1 MLENI
6 EPLFDII
13 ISELTKVF
21 NGELANDDVAEAKQY
36 SLGRF
41 QRSAQTVGG
50 IMSGYSN
57 RFFFDGVI
65 EDYYQVP
72 DRIKKIDKAGII
84 SVSRAMFE
92 DNIWGLGILGNTN
105 EQMAID
111 LRNRLKSLWRLSQ

>member
-21 NGELANDDVAEAKQY
+21 DGELANDDVAEAKQY

-84 SVSRAMFE
+84 SVSRTMFE